1 LPLVVRARRL
11 PLVVRARCLP
21 LVVRAKLK
29 ARFEVHP
36 LAMNSDEQP
45 DTLAA
50 LIAASHN
57 AQLATEHGM
66 VTQIWN
72 DGEITL
78 QKGGDLLWH
87 RSLHQH
93 YPPLPGVDVS
103 MPLRYAT
110 NSYAFVSDK
119 DALRIRIAI
128 RNRALEALRTT
139 LEQ

>member
-1 LPLVVRARRL
+1 
-11 PLVVRARCLP
+11 
-21 LVVRAKLK
+21 
-29 ARFEVHP
+29 
-36 LAMNSDEQP
+36 MNSDEQP

-72 DGEITL
+72 DGEITS
-78 QKGGDLLWH
+78 QKRGDLLWR

-103 MPLRYAT
+103 MPLRHAT
-110 NSYAFVSDK
+110 NSYAIVSVK
-119 DALRIRIAI
+119 DALRIRIAMSTLTGSPASIATTELNEELDAEARGSPDDPRTVIERIAI
-128 RNRALEALRTT
+128 RNRALAE
-139 LEQ
+139 